1 MDTLSHAAAPWRA
14 LPDAAPLA
22 MPVQSL
28 RQKPAPGP
36 DRRPSS
42 PPRMWARR
50 LLVLGGAVLLTGF
63 GAREMGLVLDI
74 SRPTALQITLLALFV
89 ALFGWIALSF
99 LSALAGFGS
108 LLAGGGR
115 RLGIDPASPMP
126 ALQGR
131 TALLMPVYNEPPA
144 RVMAGLQAI
153 HESLAATGRG
163 QHFDIFI
170 LSDTTDPDAWVAEEA
185 AFLALRD
192 RTGDHDHIFYRR
204 RPRNHERKAGNIAEW
219 VQRFGA
225 AYPCMLVLDA
235 DSVMEGDALVRLA
248 AAMESH
254 PDVGLIQ
261 TLPVIVNGTSFFARM
276 QQFAG
281 RVYGPMI
288 AAGIAWWHGAEGN
301 YWGHNAIIR
310 TRAFADHAG
319 LPTLR
324 GPKPFGGH
332 ILSHDFVEAALL
344 RRAGWA
350 VHMVPALRGSYE
362 ESPPSLTELAV
373 RDRRWCQGNLQHAA
387 VLPARGLHPI
397 SRLHLFTG
405 IGSYITAP
413 LWLLFLVVGVFGAL
427 EVRFIRPNYFP
438 SGPSLFPD
446 WPVVDPVRAMWLF
459 IVTMSLLL
467 VPKLLAWVLL
477 LRNPEERRGIG
488 GPIRSFLSMLV
499 ETLVAGLLA
508 PVTML
513 TQSADVA
520 SILTGRDSGWQPQQR
535 DDGRLAWGTVL
546 RLYWRH
552 TVFGLLFG
560 AASWLVSPY
569 LALWMLPVTLGLALA
584 VPLAALTARPAGLLR
599 RLGLLSIPEESAPPA
614 VLNRANT
621 IRRRLVE
628 QAAAAEAV
636 QHLAADATL
645 REAHR
650 LMLPP
655 PRRPREDPLD
665 PALLMGRAKLE
676 EATALADALA
686 VLTRPEKAA
695 LLGDASGMA
704 QLLRLAEPR
713 DSKDAGSAEQA
724 IRDHPYGDPE
734 QGGDARDQQHGI
746 AEAQPLRQRL

>member
-1 MDTLSHAAAPWRA
+1 MDGLSKPQPGWSA
-14 LPDAAPLA
+14 LPPPAPLE

-28 RQKPAPGP
+28 RVAPPPGP
-36 DRRPSS
+36 AARPSA
-42 PPRMWARR
+42 PRGMIWRR
-50 LLVLGGAVLLTGF
+50 ILVIGGATLLTIF
-63 GAREMGLVLDI
+63 ATHEMGLALDI
-74 SRPTALQITLLALFV
+74 ARPTALQIILLVLFV
-89 ALFGWIALSF
+89 ALFAWIALSF
-99 LSALAGFGS
+99 ISALCGFAS
-108 LLAGGGR
+108 LLGGGGK
-115 RLGIDPASPMP
+115 RLGIDPGAPLPTLRS
-126 ALQGR
+126 R
-131 TALLMPVYNEPPA
+131 TALLMPVYNEPPE

-153 HESLAATGRG
+153 HESLAATG
-163 QHFDIFI
+163 QAAQFDIFI

-185 AFLALRD
+185 AFLALRQ

-204 RPRNHERKAGNIAEW
+204 RPKNTERKAGNIAEW

-225 AYPCMLVLDA
+225 AYPQMLVLDA

-261 TLPVIVNGTSFFARM
+261 TLPVIVNGNSFFARM

-310 TRAFADHAG
+310 TEAFARHAG
-319 LPTLR
+319 LPTLAGR
-324 GPKPFGGH
+324 KPFGGH

-350 VHMVPALRGSYE
+350 IHMVPALRGSYE
-362 ESPPSLTELAV
+362 ESPPALTELAI

-387 VLPARGLHPI
+387 VLGARGLHPV
-397 SRLHLFTG
+397 SRLHLLTG

-413 LWLLFLVVGVFGAL
+413 LWLLFLVVGIFGAL

-459 IVTMSLLL
+459 IGTMSLLL
-467 VPKLLAWVLL
+467 VPKILAWVLL
-477 LRNPEERRGIG
+477 LRQREERRGIG
-488 GPIRSFLSMLV
+488 GPVRSFLSMLV

-513 TQSADVA
+513 TQSVDVV
-520 SILTGRDSGWQPQQR
+520 SILLGRDSGWQPQQR
-535 DDGRLAWGTVL
+535 DDGRLDWRAVV

-552 TVFGLLFG
+552 TLFG
-560 AASWLVSPY
+560 VMFGIASWLVSPS

-584 VPLAALTARPAGLLR
+584 VPLASWTARPSGLLR
-599 RLGLLSIPEESAPPA
+599 RLGLLAIPEESAPPA
-614 VLNRANT
+614 VLARANAL
-621 IRRRLVE
+621 RAQLRPEER
-628 QAAAAEAV
+628 EAV
-636 QHLAADATL
+636 ARLASDPAL
-645 REAHR
+645 LEAHA

-655 PRRPREDPLD
+655 PRRPRLD
-665 PALLMGRAKLE
+665 PV
-676 EATALADALA
+676 DVALA
-686 VLTRPEKAA
+686 VGMVKAMESRELGEALSSLTRAEKAA
-695 LLGDASGMA
+695 LLAHEAGLKRLVALATPDASREPEHADGF
-704 QLLRLAEPR
+704 RLA
-713 DSKDAGSAEQA
+713 
-724 IRDHPYGDPE
+724 
-734 QGGDARDQQHGI
+734 
-746 AEAQPLRQRL
+746 